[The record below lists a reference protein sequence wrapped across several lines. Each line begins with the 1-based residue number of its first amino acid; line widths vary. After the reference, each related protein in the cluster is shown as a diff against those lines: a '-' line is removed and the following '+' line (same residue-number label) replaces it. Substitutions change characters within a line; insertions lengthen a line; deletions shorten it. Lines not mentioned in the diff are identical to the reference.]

1 MDGALLNEYKN
12 FKKLVLDTSYNSN
25 IINSNNTNSTN
36 DISNNNTNI
45 LNLSYVLNSKFPV
58 DTYNSNTFIND
69 LTSNSSLLQYISKNN
84 TFLAESLIIQFS
96 NLVKLMMFNSNFE
109 YNIQQDKNKLSDIFK
124 KFMND
129 SEKYVGKVDKEK
141 EFDDCVA
148 NMVESLLTGNFE
160 VSSFTF
166 KNSSTKG
173 KLQKTIKLTISKI
186 LSIFYF
192 IYARI
197 KLNSV
202 MAHKTNFISN
212 LKNLFH
218 CLILQEKVS
227 LELSKENITIC
238 LKALESINYINLEK
252 ECESNPIEVIELL
265 KLINIACIR
274 YSKSSQI
281 HKLLN
286 TFNDKI
292 KFYLKEEVTFFMN
305 NDLPKSKSLMN
316 SLKHVHSTY
325 LRNFILSVYLYNIT
339 SDRSDTSFIYSE
351 IIPMLTNYAKQNLKT
366 EFFPNARE
374 NYKKLSAVF
383 MDLVGVPLDYY
394 MDFDVNWQLERNSS
408 LYHFIIKDQDMSK
421 EGTGISVNNTDEQET
436 IVSKEDLSKYNKLIM
451 NTRQK
456 VGQDTPK
463 KKHIAIPKNM
473 LKDLKHED
481 PDENKLVRSNS
492 ITSVGGRSIKS
503 YDFKGNDDEEVS
515 KGNLKTRVIKI
526 KPHTKKKGP
535 GLPKHGQSGVL
546 PTGNTNYNNKQSNEV
561 QNLINN
567 LKPIKIEDEV
577 DHGNKEITEEKL
589 IENTNENEE
598 ENKSIELNTKSKE
611 EKDKKDRDSHIKIDD
626 NEDKTLEQIN
636 IEELEKANANDIK
649 EKELI
654 NKAKDQEDE
663 IKEISVSKEL
673 KQDSTGLYINNLARL
688 FLKLVYTKL
697 LNGLFKKY
705 KLKTMNRDLEKI
717 KIVSIK
723 SKEPIEEV
731 VLKEKLVNKL
741 INNLI
746 IIYNNRSRQN
756 LLLKI
761 FLTC

>member
-1 MDGALLNEYKN
+1 
-12 FKKLVLDTSYNSN
+12 
-25 IINSNNTNSTN
+25 
-36 DISNNNTNI
+36 
-45 LNLSYVLNSKFPV
+45 
-58 DTYNSNTFIND
+58 
-69 LTSNSSLLQYISKNN
+69 
-84 TFLAESLIIQFS
+84 
-96 NLVKLMMFNSNFE
+96 
-109 YNIQQDKNKLSDIFK
+109 
-124 KFMND
+124 
-129 SEKYVGKVDKEK
+129 
-141 EFDDCVA
+141 
-148 NMVESLLTGNFE
+148 
-160 VSSFTF
+160 
-166 KNSSTKG
+166 
-173 KLQKTIKLTISKI
+173 
-186 LSIFYF
+186 
-192 IYARI
+192 
-197 KLNSV
+197 
-202 MAHKTNFISN
+202 
-212 LKNLFH
+212 
-218 CLILQEKVS
+218 
-227 LELSKENITIC
+227 
-238 LKALESINYINLEK
+238 
-252 ECESNPIEVIELL
+252 
-265 KLINIACIR
+265 
-274 YSKSSQI
+274 
-281 HKLLN
+281 
-286 TFNDKI
+286 
-292 KFYLKEEVTFFMN
+292 
-305 NDLPKSKSLMN
+305 
-316 SLKHVHSTY
+316 
-325 LRNFILSVYLYNIT
+325 
-339 SDRSDTSFIYSE
+339 
-351 IIPMLTNYAKQNLKT
+351 
-366 EFFPNARE
+366 
-374 NYKKLSAVF
+374 